1 MHIKIR
7 KAYRNVVSLCDSE
20 LLGKKFE
27 EGRLQLDIRENFYKG
42 DEVTEEQAIK
52 LLQQQKA
59 EDSTFNIV
67 GKESV
72 KIAIKA
78 DIITQDSIGKIAN
91 IPYSLVLL

>member
-42 DEVTEEQAIK
+42 EEVTEKKAVK
-52 LLQQQKA
+52 LLQQQKT
-59 EDSTFNIV
+59 EDATFNII
-67 GKESV
+67 GEESV
-72 KIAIKA
+72 ETAIKA
-78 DIITQDSIGKIAN
+78 DIITRESVGKIAN
-91 IPYSLVLL
+91 IPYALFLL